1 MLFQNSIQILYDI
14 IGSAITIGTAILV
27 WFCIEKLKK
36 FLKNQILHK
45 NFQKLFRIF
54 SRERLEFYMGI
65 EIADLIDEIGTK
77 YLLKILKLY
86 KTNFEHGIKLIGDT
100 FQIIIEYLGV
110 RNSLRLYQGNTV
122 FFYSESGANLIVKKQ
137 FLKYFEE
144 QCKNEKIKLRVK
156 SKF

>member
-86 KTNFEHGIKLIGDT
+86 KTNFEHGI
-100 FQIIIEYLGV
+100 
-110 RNSLRLYQGNTV
+110 
-122 FFYSESGANLIVKKQ
+122 
-137 FLKYFEE
+137 
-144 QCKNEKIKLRVK
+144 
-156 SKF
+156 

>member
-14 IGSAITIGTAILV
+14 IGSAITIGTSILV

-36 FLKNQILHK
+36 FRKNQILHK

-54 SRERLEFYMGI
+54 SRERLESYMGI

-77 YLLKILKLY
+77 YLLKILKLS
-86 KTNFEHGIKLIGDT
+86 KNNFEHGIKLIGDT
-100 FQIIIEYLGV
+100 FQIIIEYLGI

-122 FFYSESGANLIVKKQ
+122 FSYSESGTNLIVKKQ
-137 FLKYFEE
+137 FLKFFED
-144 QCKNEKIKLRVK
+144 QCEKEKIKIK
-156 SKF
+156 KN